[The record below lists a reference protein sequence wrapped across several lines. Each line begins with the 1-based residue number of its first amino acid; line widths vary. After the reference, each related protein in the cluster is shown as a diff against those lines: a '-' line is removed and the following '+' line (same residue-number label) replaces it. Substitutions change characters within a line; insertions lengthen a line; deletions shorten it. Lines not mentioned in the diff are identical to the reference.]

1 MDIQSSP
8 MFSVGAAEK
17 FFADQLIV
25 SRFNLG
31 PMSQLSEYVKFLSET
46 TRMSPHK
53 LSTDARR
60 SKLLVI
66 SSSLRETLK
75 LLPIVVLS
83 GLTTGGKSTLREM
96 LRDPSDPNADVFGL
110 GDEQRTTIP
119 QLIVC
124 GESPQ
129 TYCVLNNLGLSDI
142 TIPEE
147 TKKVLEVA
155 NKIFDQ
161 IASANIIVVSHGE
174 SRMNSIA
181 NDLTKLTSDVN
192 LFQASM
198 TCPVMTCFNKAD
210 LLYDSLARKVPREN
224 RTNSFHLR
232 EKLLIAEAQKRRRKG
247 LPFDLVTI
255 AQNPYFPRVFSV
267 FDPDKVNELGETNR
281 KRSLLLPTRNIFL
294 FNRREIFFR
303 FLST

>member
-1 MDIQSSP
+1 M
-8 MFSVGAAEK
+8 
-17 FFADQLIV
+17 
-25 SRFNLG
+25 
-31 PMSQLSEYVKFLSET
+31 
-46 TRMSPHK
+46 
-53 LSTDARR
+53 
-60 SKLLVI
+60 
-66 SSSLRETLK
+66 SSSSVKRLEC
-75 LLPIVVLS
+75 
-83 GLTTGGKSTLREM
+83 
-96 LRDPSDPNADVFGL
+96 GL

-267 FDPDKVNELGETNR
+267 FDPDKVN
-281 KRSLLLPTRNIFL
+281 
-294 FNRREIFFR
+294 
-303 FLST
+303 